1 MSKIILLGYMGVGKS
16 TLGKLL
22 SERLGQNFYDLD
34 TTIEEAFEL
43 PVHTIFKTKGELA
56 FRKEEKNQLHKVLGQ
71 EEDLILS
78 LGGGTPFYYDNA
90 DFVFDQKEF
99 KTIYLSSALQN
110 LTKRLFI
117 EKDERPLIS
126 HLQSEAELEDF
137 IRKHLFERHHVY
149 DRAIHKISVDENSP
163 NVIADEIIS
172 LLS

>member
-22 SERLGQNFYDLD
+22 SEELDQNFCDLD
-34 TTIEEAFEL
+34 TAIEEAFQL
-43 PVHTIFKTKGELA
+43 PLYAIFKTKGELA
-56 FRKEEKNQLHKVLGQ
+56 FRKEEKNQLYKILGQ
-71 EEDLILS
+71 DKDLILS

-90 DFVFDQKEF
+90 DFIFDQEEF
-99 KTIYLSSALQN
+99 KTIYLSSTIQN
-110 LTKRLFI
+110 LTKRLLV

-126 HLQSEAELEDF
+126 HLQSEVELEDF

-149 DRAIHKISVDENSP
+149 DRAMHKVSVDEKSP
-163 NVIADEIIS
+163 NAIADEIIN